1 MVEPVLVASAAVA
14 SAGSTTIATSTAA
27 VAATAGTATAATSL
41 ALPVPPAVTVGLVE
55 TLHAVADPL
64 IKRAVRVSVEYLT
77 AELLRE
83 SPELRRLAAL
93 AFRLGAAEVP
103 VAEAPLTLAAK
114 AHVDLADWIEG
125 KSLAARSVV
134 QPLDL
139 VERWREVRTRV
150 VELTAH
156 ITTSDKQFQMRVD
169 AARQRLAQAVGP
181 GDLDTLDRYLEV
193 SVAPL
198 LAEKLVEYA
207 LRPFFERV
215 TPQVRVAVGDSYS
228 VVDLLCEGARK
239 PIIVGWGLKIDVG
252 QSLAVEIK
260 ARREDGLQRSLGELR
275 SVQLPAHHARADHS
289 MVVMTSD
296 VGDIARGEQAAL
308 RGAVRAEGSRIVG
321 GLPSKS
327 VLVEVCERL
336 VRRGDR

>member
-93 AFRLGAAEVP
+93 ALRLGAAEVP

-207 LRPFFERV
+207 LRPFFER
-215 TPQVRVAVGDSYS
+215 
-228 VVDLLCEGARK
+228 E
-239 PIIVGWGLKIDVG
+239 
-252 QSLAVEIK
+252 
-260 ARREDGLQRSLGELR
+260 
-275 SVQLPAHHARADHS
+275 
-289 MVVMTSD
+289 
-296 VGDIARGEQAAL
+296 
-308 RGAVRAEGSRIVG
+308 
-321 GLPSKS
+321 
-327 VLVEVCERL
+327 
-336 VRRGDR
+336 